1 MFTNAVLQVNI
12 TTDPPTPPYPAATW
26 IRFKCDVQT
35 QFPVSYNWTGYCT
48 SQGSNQVAF
57 RHTNYNVS
65 GIFTLGVRSTPTS
78 CIDTIVCSAV
88 DSMGNSGEATWQ
100 IDNVTGENNSA
111 KFAVSFSTTLII
123 FLRYSQHLFRVNSG
137 TINTVCTISELLG

>member
-1 MFTNAVLQVNI
+1 MSNSTSYMSELCTLKVQGYNQTILHNLLLFLIGTVLQVNI
-12 TTDPPTPPYPAATW
+12 TTDPPTPPYPAAIW

-48 SQGSNQVAF
+48 SQGSNQVTF

-65 GIFTLGVRSTPTS
+65 GVFTLGVRSTPTS

-88 DSMGNSGEATWQ
+88 DSMGNSGEASQW
-100 IDNVTGENNSA
+100 IANVTGKN
-111 KFAVSFSTTLII
+111 
-123 FLRYSQHLFRVNSG
+123 
-137 TINTVCTISELLG
+137 